1 MSNMRREDDRDGAPP
16 RPLLSLRNL
25 SSNLA
30 LRRSPRLLLAAAALA
45 VLAGVLVHDAPSAS
59 ARHKEDTVW
68 KGTMEVAT
76 ISDYWR
82 NYGCDQSSSS
92 GCRDALSSR
101 VFTFEGTPYR
111 IISLVS
117 YGRGNFQIE
126 LPPGRSASALRR
138 LVLRVGTREFPLAD
152 ASLRGRL
159 VTWAGNPGVL
169 QPDTTV
175 SFTLFD
181 PWGPQVLPSQDRL
194 PMDYSV
200 EPVPPSQRGTEGYCY
215 LGEGNGKTEYVR
227 YPNGRLGEVT
237 KQSEYIRSLYSC
249 H

>member
-1 MSNMRREDDRDGAPP
+1 M
-16 RPLLSLRNL
+16 LSLRNL

-68 KGTMEVAT
+68 EATMEVQT
-76 ISDYWR
+76 LSEYWR
-82 NYGCDQSSSS
+82 NYGCDQSRSTD
-92 GCRDALSSR
+92 CRDALSSR
-101 VFTFEGTPYR
+101 VFTYDGSPYR
-111 IISLVS
+111 IISFGS
-117 YGRGNFQIE
+117 YGRGNFQMTFWLGPDVSDLAPLI
-126 LPPGRSASALRR
+126 
-138 LVLRVGTREFPLAD
+138 LRVTTGESEDAREFYVYD
-152 ASLRGRL
+152 AKLSVNHAH
-159 VTWAGNPGVL
+159 VTWANVPGVF

-175 SFTLFD
+175 TLTLFD
-181 PWGPQVLPSQDRL
+181 PRGPQVLPSQDRL

-200 EPVPPSQRGTEGYCY
+200 EPVPPSQRTPSYSGASSSDGYCY

-227 YPNGRLGEVT
+227 YPNGRLGEVP